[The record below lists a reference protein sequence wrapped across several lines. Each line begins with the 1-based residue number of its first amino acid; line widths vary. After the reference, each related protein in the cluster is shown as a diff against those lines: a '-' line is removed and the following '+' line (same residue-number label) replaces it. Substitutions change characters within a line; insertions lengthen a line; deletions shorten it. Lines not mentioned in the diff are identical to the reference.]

1 MGPVLGRLLSTT
13 KMRAFAFVLL
23 CVAAVKAEAEADAYT
38 IGQVAA
44 GLTNGG
50 VVTGVDYSNGV
61 VSGLGAIGN
70 RAYAGHV
77 GYAGVGHLGYAG
89 VGHLG
94 HAGVGHL
101 GYANQVVAAPAA
113 YGYSGVVASPAVRGY
128 STLGYGYAGHYG
140 KREADAE
147 ADADA
152 DAYTIAQVA
161 AGLPV
166 HNAIATGHAHNVGV
180 VTGTTYA
187 APAYAGY
194 RSYAAPA
201 YTGYSGVGHVG
212 HVGYAGLGYSGL
224 AGHGYS
230 GLAGLGYGYA
240 GHYGKREAEAEADA
254 YTIGQVRAGLP
265 LHNAYT
271 AGHGYNAGVVSGYR
285 SYAAPAYT
293 GYAGVGHAGYAGHL
307 GYAGLGY
314 SGLGYTGAYYG

>member
-1 MGPVLGRLLSTT
+1 M
-13 KMRAFAFVLL
+13 
-23 CVAAVKAEAEADAYT
+23 
-38 IGQVAA
+38 
-44 GLTNGG
+44 
-50 VVTGVDYSNGV
+50 
-61 VSGLGAIGN
+61 
-70 RAYAGHV
+70 
-77 GYAGVGHLGYAG
+77 
-89 VGHLG
+89 
-94 HAGVGHL
+94 
-101 GYANQVVAAPAA
+101 VVAAPAA

-140 KREADAE
+140 KREAEAEAE
-147 ADADA
+147 ADSDA

-201 YTGYSGVGHVG
+201 YAGYSGVGHVG
-212 HVGYAGLGYSGL
+212 YVGLGFSGL

-230 GLAGLGYGYA
+230 DLAGLGYGYA

-254 YTIGQVRAGLP
+254 DAEAYTIGQVRAGLP

-271 AGHGYNAGVVSGYR
+271 AGHAYNAGV
-285 SYAAPAYT
+285 
-293 GYAGVGHAGYAGHL
+293 
-307 GYAGLGY
+307 
-314 SGLGYTGAYYG
+314 